1 MDFNENDF
9 VMKLP
14 HSFVLTREH
23 TGANEC
29 YTLYSKERV
38 KVIKTQEMTDSWKH
52 CGYYSTIEKGL
63 KAFLKKAPN
72 KKLKGDV
79 KVQEVVDFLEELR
92 KEIEL

>member
-1 MDFNENDF
+1 MDFDNNDF

-14 HSFVLTREH
+14 HSFILTREH
-23 TGANEC
+23 SGANEC
-29 YTLYSKERV
+29 YTLYSKERA
-38 KVIKTQEMTDSWKH
+38 KVVKTQEMVDSWKF

-63 KAFLKKAPN
+63 KAFIKKAPN

>member
-14 HSFVLTREH
+14 HSFILTREGS
-23 TGANEC
+23 GANES
-29 YTLYSKERV
+29 YSLYSKERV
-38 KVIKTQEMTDSWKH
+38 KVIKTQEMIDSWKH

-72 KKLKGDV
+72 KKLKGDI
-79 KVQEVVDFLEELR
+79 KVQDVVKFMEDLK
-92 KEIEL
+92 KEIDF

>member
-14 HSFVLTREH
+14 HSFILTREGS
-23 TGANEC
+23 GANES
-29 YTLYSKERV
+29 YSLYSKERV

-72 KKLKGDV
+72 KKLKGDI
-79 KVQEVVDFLEELR
+79 KVQDVVKFMEDLREEIDF
-92 KEIEL
+92 